1 MLACAV
7 PTSFWEDAEELW
19 ALVDGQSSPLL
30 RTRQD
35 AVAPGETSGTNG
47 VVETKPPSQT
57 KNSHAAIIE
66 GVSGSILADELSD
79 RVSVMVQRLFDER
92 WQAMHTQVE
101 ATLAEVVG
109 FKRQIP
115 NLLNAVSAAKAAA
128 SVVGKGARSG
138 SSPSMAIADVSSD
151 IRDLRR
157 EVKLLTTV
165 VNSLLAA
172 SPKLNASRE
181 TMDADAKDAMEVGPR
196 GNRQVG
202 FATSTTE

>member
-1 MLACAV
+1 MSL
-7 PTSFWEDAEELW
+7 
-19 ALVDGQSSPLL
+19 
-30 RTRQD
+30 
-35 AVAPGETSGTNG
+35 
-47 VVETKPPSQT
+47 
-57 KNSHAAIIE
+57 
-66 GVSGSILADELSD
+66 
-79 RVSVMVQRLFDER
+79 VQRLFDER

-115 NLLNAVSAAKAAA
+115 NLLTRSRPRKRPLLSWKREQEAVRAQAW
-128 SVVGKGARSG
+128 RSL
-138 SSPSMAIADVSSD
+138 DVSSD

-202 FATSTTE
+202 FATEHHRMTARPASTRSKALIFAGAKAGKK